1 MTQCS
6 FQRHSPPTHWHPWT
20 HTHIS
25 TDAGCSFSQD
35 LSPTGI
41 EAERRQD
48 WLGGRQGKWN
58 KKSQGIRP
66 SVTKMSI
73 LPPALTILLFQAHSK
88 ARGNGVCTLDS
99 SGRILLSVGTCV
111 PLLRIH
117 ILKLPRKAQMTQS
130 YSNPLSPWMPS

>member
-1 MTQCS
+1 ML
-6 FQRHSPPTHWHPWT
+6 
-20 HTHIS
+20 IS
-25 TDAGCSFSQD
+25 KAFSSNPLAPMDTYTYIHGCWM
-35 LSPTGI
+35 L
-41 EAERRQD
+41 
-48 WLGGRQGKWN
+48 
-58 KKSQGIRP
+58 
-66 SVTKMSI
+66 I
-73 LPPALTILLFQAHSK
+73 LPGLVTDRNRGRTEAGLAWGKTGQVEQEIPRDTAVCYKNVDSASCSHYPLSAHSK